1 MPGRIY
7 PTVAEAKEFHR
18 LLIEEFG
25 GTPGLRDEGR
35 LEAALFRPQTGYYAT
50 LAEEAAA
57 LMESLANNHPFIDGN
72 KRISFALADTFL
84 RLNGFFIDVDAP
96 EAYKFITGAMT
107 RGEFRFETICDWI
120 SSHLQPV

>member
-25 GTPGLRDEGR
+25 GAHGLRDEGR
-35 LEAALFRPQTGYYAT
+35 LEAAILRPQTGYYGT

-57 LMESLANNHPFIDGN
+57 LMESLANNHAFVDGN
-72 KRISFALADTFL
+72 KRVSFAVADTFL
-84 RLNGFFIDVDAP
+84 RLNGFFMDADAL
-96 EAYKFITGAMT
+96 EAYKCITGAMS
-107 RGEFRFETICDWI
+107 RGEFRFDAIRDWI
-120 SSHLQPV
+120 SSHLKSL

>member
-25 GTPGLRDEGR
+25 GTHGLRDEGR
-35 LEAALFRPQTGYYAT
+35 LEAVLFRPQTGYYAT

-57 LMESLANNHPFIDGN
+57 LMESLANNHPFVDGN

-84 RLNGFFIDVDAP
+84 RLNGFFIDVDAS
-96 EAYKFITGAMT
+96 EAYKFITRAMS
-107 RGEFRFETICDWI
+107 RGEFRFEVIHDWL
-120 SSHLQPV
+120 SSHLKPL

>member
-7 PTVAEAKEFHR
+7 PTVAEAKEFHK

-25 GTPGLRDEGR
+25 GTHGLRDEGR

-57 LMESLANNHPFIDGN
+57 LMESLANNHPVLDGN
-72 KRISFALADTFL
+72 KRVSYAVTDTFL
-84 RLNGFFIDVDAP
+84 RLNGFYLEVDVS
-96 EAYKFITGAMT
+96 ETYEFITGAMSK
-107 RGEFRFETICDWI
+107 GEFRFDAIRDWI
-120 SSHLQPV
+120 SSHLKRL